1 VRDAHVSEPG
11 VLRYPDA
18 ASFRR
23 RIVGRRLE
31 KVGRHGKFMLVEL
44 DPPKGRRV
52 AREAPSGPEFLVIHL
67 GMTGRLGLAEPEAE
81 LAPHTHLR
89 LPLSSGAEL
98 RMTDYRRFGRV
109 LLGSAEELARNRAMP
124 RLGPEPDTDSEPN
137 PESWGAL
144 GGTLTR
150 GGLGAILERSRRP
163 VKALLLDQGKIA
175 GLGNI
180 YCDEACFRAGI
191 KPTVAANSISAARR
205 QRLFRGIAE
214 ALASA
219 VDLRGSSIDDYRD
232 GFGEKGEAQHQ
243 LLVYGRAGL
252 PCVHCGRA
260 LRKTV
265 IAGRTTVY
273 CYSCQR

>member
-1 VRDAHVSEPG
+1 M
-11 VLRYPDA
+11 LRYPDA

-31 KVGRHGKFMLVEL
+31 KVGRHGKFMLVQLSEPGEL
-44 DPPKGRRV
+44 EVR
-52 AREAPSGPEFLVIHL
+52 AEPEFLVIHL

-109 LLGSAEELARNRAMP
+109 LLGSRPELARNRAMP
-124 RLGPEPDTDSEPN
+124 SLGPEPETDSERN
-137 PESWGAL
+137 PASWA
-144 GGTLTR
+144 
-150 GGLGAILERSRRP
+150 GLGATLTARGLASILRRSRRP
-163 VKALLLDQGKIA
+163 IKALLLDQGMVA

-191 KPTVAANSISAARR
+191 SPTAAASSLSPARR
-205 QRLFRGIAE
+205 RRLFLGIGA
-214 ALASA
+214 ALAAA

-232 GFGEKGEAQHQ
+232 GFGEKGAAQNQ

-252 PCVHCGRA
+252 PCVRCGRA

-265 IAGRTTVY
+265 VAGRTTVY